1 MQTTQFITAGFG
13 PNRRIFRRRERSRR
27 RRIVTAVL
35 TGVGL
40 VVWAALFG
48 STYTAF

>member
-1 MQTTQFITAGFG
+1 MQNTQFITAGFG

-27 RRIVTAVL
+27 RRIVAAVL
-35 TGVGL
+35 AGACVMA
-40 VVWAALFG
+40 WAALSN

>member
-1 MQTTQFITAGFG
+1 MQDTQFITAGFG

-27 RRIVTAVL
+27 RRIAAVVL
-35 TGVGL
+35 AGVGFAA
-40 VVWAALFG
+40 WAALFS